1 MPIISF
7 HFVLSA
13 LPPPLVTCVFV
24 FCLFNVIYSLAVYLI
39 HDNMTD
45 TKGKVTR
52 RGKSCA
58 REWWTFSSQ
67 KWVEWGSY
75 SENDGLPGYSSHCN
89 LSTPAFERFPF
100 AFSLS
105 NAFRTGHP
113 RNAASTQSVE
123 YGRSRRNHLGWLFRV
138 PTVDLRS

>member
-13 LPPPLVTCVFV
+13 LPPPLVTRVFV

-45 TKGKVTR
+45 AKGKVTR

-58 REWWTFSSQ
+58 RE
-67 KWVEWGSY
+67 
-75 SENDGLPGYSSHCN
+75 
-89 LSTPAFERFPF
+89 
-100 AFSLS
+100 
-105 NAFRTGHP
+105 
-113 RNAASTQSVE
+113 
-123 YGRSRRNHLGWLFRV
+123 
-138 PTVDLRS
+138 